1 MLPDEP
7 LECCFA
13 GAVLLAIGFIGYA
26 FWREYRARRLLERD
40 DPTLSPDTPWERKR

>member
-7 LECCFA
+7 LEWCFS

-26 FWREYRARRLLERD
+26 LWREYRTRRLLERN
-40 DPTLSPDTPWERKR
+40 DPTLSPDTPRERKR